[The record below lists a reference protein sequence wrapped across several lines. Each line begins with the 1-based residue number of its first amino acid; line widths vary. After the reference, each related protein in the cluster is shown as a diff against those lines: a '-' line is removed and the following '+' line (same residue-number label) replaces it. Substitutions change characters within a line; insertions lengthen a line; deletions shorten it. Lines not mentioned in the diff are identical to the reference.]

1 MKELFIRFVVGGT
14 GVSFFAVL
22 GDLLKPKSFAG
33 LLGAAPSVALATLS
47 VTVLKDGKAYAQTE
61 ARSVIV
67 GAIAFFIYALCV
79 SRLLVRHKLPALA
92 VTASSILTWMAA
104 RLRALVRSLEISQ

>member
-1 MKELFIRFVVGGT
+1 M
-14 GVSFFAVL
+14 
-22 GDLLKPKSFAG
+22 
-33 LLGAAPSVALATLS
+33 
-47 VTVLKDGKAYAQTE
+47 QTE
-61 ARSVIV
+61 ARSMIV

>member
-14 GVSFFAVL
+14 VVSFFAVL
-22 GDLLKPKSFAG
+22 GDLFKPKSFAG

-47 VTVLKDGKAYAQTE
+47 LTVLKDGKAYAQTE
-61 ARSVIV
+61 ARSMIV

-79 SRLLVRHKLPALA
+79 SRLLARHKLPALA
-92 VTASSILTWMAA
+92 VTASSVLIWMAA
-104 RLRALVRSLEISQ
+104 AFGLWYAVLR